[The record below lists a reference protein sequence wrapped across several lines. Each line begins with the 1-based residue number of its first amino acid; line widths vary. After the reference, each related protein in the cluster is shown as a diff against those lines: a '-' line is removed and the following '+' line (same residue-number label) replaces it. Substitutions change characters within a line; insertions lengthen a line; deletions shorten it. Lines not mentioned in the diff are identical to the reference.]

1 MALRTIR
8 TEGDPIL
15 RKICR
20 PVTQVDDRTKELIG
34 DMLDTMYDADG
45 VGLAAP
51 QVGILKRIVVIDVG
65 DGPVVMV
72 NPEILETSG
81 SQTGQEG
88 CLSIPGKAGIVTRPM
103 YVKAKAYDENMNEL
117 QKDTNTRTVSSD
129 KYVLPVGAKVYVK
142 VTCYGVGNQYKIR
155 SNYYATEGWEKES
168 NDIMALATDLTA
180 GKTLHGSINSKKD
193 VDYYRYVAT
202 GSGYFN
208 FKFTNADGGNNQ
220 YWKLSVYDEKKKLL
234 QTVETEDD
242 LQISTAKLGFRKG
255 KEIYLKV
262 ERNINDYACGHEYT
276 VTVNQYKA
284 DNWEQEYNDSF
295 ATATTVK
302 KNKTCSANNYA
313 VKDKDYFVYKAAKK
327 GKVTIQVSLPDSGY
341 WNVCVYNQKKK
352 LVKQEDYAQTGQKF
366 TVKAAKGQ
374 KLYVMVKARTK
385 SAVGKT
391 YRVTVKQK

>member
-1 MALRTIR
+1 M
-8 TEGDPIL
+8 
-15 RKICR
+15 
-20 PVTQVDDRTKELIG
+20 
-34 DMLDTMYDADG
+34 
-45 VGLAAP
+45 
-51 QVGILKRIVVIDVG
+51 
-65 DGPVVMV
+65 
-72 NPEILETSG
+72 
-81 SQTGQEG
+81 
-88 CLSIPGKAGIVTRPM
+88 
-103 YVKAKAYDENMNEL
+103 
-117 QKDTNTRTVSSD
+117 
-129 KYVLPVGAKVYVK
+129 
-142 VTCYGVGNQYKIR
+142 
-155 SNYYATEGWEKES
+155 
-168 NDIMALATDLTA
+168 
-180 GKTLHGSINSKKD
+180 
-193 VDYYRYVAT
+193 
-202 GSGYFN
+202 
-208 FKFTNADGGNNQ
+208 
-220 YWKLSVYDEKKKLL
+220 
-234 QTVETEDD
+234 ETEDD

-327 GKVTIQVSLPDSGY
+327 GKVTMQVSLPDSGY

-385 SAVGKT
+385 ICRWKDLSCHCETKI
-391 YRVTVKQK
+391 KQTIKIL